1 MVEIEIKKPLYGS
14 MVYIRDKYLKQ
25 AMKENGPIN
34 IICDGKKYM
43 ISPYEWTSDAKKME
57 KEFLIPGKPM
67 ILYGNHL
74 AKFTKDIII

>member
-1 MVEIEIKKPLYGS
+1 MVEIEIKKPLYGT
-14 MVYIRDKYLKQ
+14 MVYIRDKHIRQ
-25 AMKENGPIN
+25 AINEHGPIN

-43 ISPYEWTSDAKKME
+43 IGPYEWLEGAQKME

-74 AKFTKDIII
+74 SKFEKDIIT